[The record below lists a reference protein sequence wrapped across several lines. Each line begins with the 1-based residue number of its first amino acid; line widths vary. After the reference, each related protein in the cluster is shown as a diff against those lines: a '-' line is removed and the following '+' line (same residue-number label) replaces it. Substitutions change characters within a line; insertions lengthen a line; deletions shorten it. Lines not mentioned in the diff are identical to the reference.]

1 MTSSYF
7 DTSETVHNKGIPMDE
22 WFQLLV
28 DRNLGSTEFIRYY
41 IMKMSKQTGQSPEKC
56 GYMIFQVH
64 LMNPTKHFIHVLA
77 ISLAII
83 EDHIPPEREDVDSFS
98 NAIKLLETTGWGQ
111 SYSEQT
117 FYSIFELNTKL
128 SITQVTQIGMAI
140 LG

>member
-7 DTSETVHNKGIPMDE
+7 ITLETIHHKGIPMDK

-56 GYMIFQVH
+56 GYIMFQVH
-64 LMNPTKHFIHVLA
+64 LMNPRNNFIHVLT

-83 EDHIPPEREDVDSFS
+83 EDQVSSEMEDI
-98 NAIKLLETTGWGQ
+98 NLITEAIKLLETTGWNK
-111 SYSEQT
+111 SHCIQT
-117 FYSIFELNTKL
+117 FYSIFELNTNL
-128 SITQVTQIGMAI
+128 NITQVTQISMAI